1 MKRIYYAAICLV
13 LVFALCA
20 FEFVY
25 TKRSGEKA
33 LFLLNNAVSA
43 EKAEQH
49 SDALS
54 NCKEFTDYWFNISKR
69 LQLLSDHNNLGEI
82 DLSVI
87 NAHEYLKQERI
98 DDFYVEAA
106 GLRQSIES
114 FIADECDIFTNIL

>member
-1 MKRIYYAAICLV
+1 MKRIYYAVICLV

-25 TKRSGEKA
+25 TKRCGERA
-33 LFLLNNAVSA
+33 LLLLNKAVSA

-49 SDALS
+49 YNALS
-54 NCKEFTDYWFNISKR
+54 DCKEFTDYWFGISKK

-87 NAHEYLKQERI
+87 NAHEYLKQERT

-106 GLRQSIES
+106 GLRQSIEA